1 MEVTR
6 QWSFLDLMQAHELL
20 DVEEEIEAMAR
31 REAEK
36 KHK

>member
-20 DVEEEIEAMAR
+20 DVEDEIEAMAQ
-31 REAEK
+31 REARK
-36 KHK
+36 K